1 MKSVRL
7 FRVAGGQSVLVLE
20 LPRRRGLSEARVVV
34 RAAAQSQVHKL
45 HFNESAACAYFVQSF
60 NQRSAGYAV
69 ASLLSQGGG
78 ASVQ

>member
-34 RAAAQSQVHKL
+34 KAATQSRVHNL
-45 HFNESAACAYFVQSF
+45 LFSESAACADFVQSF
-60 NQRSAGYAV
+60 NQKSAGYAV
-69 ASLLSQGGG
+69 AGLLSQKGV
-78 ASVQ
+78 ASVR